1 MVDRKIALL
10 ELEGQLVDDIDAD
23 GEGVGAFYA
32 NVDRVVVAIAEA
44 ATETSLG
51 SNGLLVPKQ
60 DDVGQRSQEQ
70 QQHQPPPHRIERSE
84 AEAGTRYEG
93 NSEQQKVEAAS

>member
-1 MVDRKIALL
+1 MEGEVALL

-32 NVDRVVVAIAEA
+32 DGNGIVIAIAETTA
-44 ATETSLG
+44 ETTLG
-51 SNGLLVPKQ
+51 SNGFLVPKQ

-70 QQHQPPPHRIERSE
+70 QQHQPPPYRIEWGK
-84 AEAGTRYEG
+84 AEASTRYKG
-93 NSEQQKVEAAS
+93 DSEQQEVEAAS